1 LADNNRVSLECD
13 SDQLRK
19 GRIVATFL
27 KEQNKCEA
35 VIPGGSRRYE
45 NVQQDKNCAFC
56 RSGSQHRPSA
66 SAATKHHRVTHVHPA
81 IYDTAPAA
89 QSDQIPVLDVNPVC
103 RRIASQSDLEGGLR
117 QTNFEECVKSEQ
129 AVRDE
134 IKKEWSTFTRATR
147 PIVLLWLIP
156 GS

>member
-1 LADNNRVSLECD
+1 MFSKTKIALSAA
-13 SDQLRK
+13 
-19 GRIVATFL
+19 IVLST
-27 KEQNKCEA
+27 
-35 VIPGGSRRYE
+35 
-45 NVQQDKNCAFC
+45 AF
-56 RSGSQHRPSA
+56 PA

-117 QTNFEECVKSEQ
+117 QTNFEECVKNEQ

-134 IKKEWSTFTRATR
+134 IKKECSAFTAADKT
-147 PIVLLWLIP
+147 PIVLPWLRP
-156 GS
+156 KENRVTPSLSPVWKWRATFESCTATLTACLSRTYHRRRHCAR